1 MTMTPD
7 PDSQPEFYA
16 GVPTKRLLAWI
27 VDAFIVIIACVVIL
41 PFTAFSGVFFFPLMM
56 LVVGFVYRVATLAN
70 GSATW
75 GMRLFGMELRTAS
88 DEPLDGGTALL
99 HTLGYTISIG
109 MMPLQLVSMV
119 LMGTTARCQGLSDLV
134 LGTVALNRRKEF

>member
-27 VDAFIVIIACVVIL
+27 VDAVIVIIACVVIL